1 MEDKKMTNIYL
12 TNLGKYNEGILIGEW
27 LALPATEE
35 EIEETKKRIGINKH
49 YEEFFI
55 TDYECDYM
63 EIGEFDNLKELN
75 EKAEFFEKLYYK
87 NIFKALCNYYGFE
100 EAKELMLSGDY
111 SVWNNC
117 TTATEVA
124 ELYVEENYQ
133 IPENLRCYFDYE
145 ALGRDIEIEYTLI
158 PTEDGDM
165 IQVFV

>member
-1 MEDKKMTNIYL
+1 MTNIYL
-12 TNLGKYNEGILIGEW
+12 TNLKKYNEGILMGEW

-35 EIEETKKRIGINKH
+35 EIKETKKRIGINKH

-63 EIGEFDNLKELN
+63 EIGEFDDLKELN
-75 EKAEFFEKLYYK
+75 EKAEFFENLNNYDK
-87 NIFKALCNYYGFE
+87 NIFKALCGYYGFE

-111 SVWNNC
+111 YVWNNC

-124 ELYVEENYQ
+124 ELYVEDSGIINQ

-145 ALGRDIEIEYTLI
+145 AVGRDIEIESTLI
-158 PTEDGDM
+158 PPRCSCR
-165 IQVFV
+165 